1 MTPGGFWKRG
11 RTWLLEAIDMAVPL
25 WIQTSTIFFPA
36 SKPLFILF
44 FSINFYVNKSVTL
57 FCTIPLDRMATYGLD
72 NHTLGGNDLLKLL
85 YQPMMFQNLGS
96 AWLLEILFNISIED
110 LDEDCIRRYSV
121 DQKTDLFSP
130 AVLQLAYL

>member
-1 MTPGGFWKRG
+1 MGVLEEREDLASWSNWYGNPFVDIDKYNFFSLPANPR
-11 RTWLLEAIDMAVPL
+11 LL
-25 WIQTSTIFFPA
+25 
-36 SKPLFILF
+36 LFF

-110 LDEDCIRRYSV
+110 LDEDCIRRYSM
-121 DQKTDLFSP
+121 D
-130 AVLQLAYL
+130 